1 MDKVEVTKT
10 MTLKKPIFKKDRDKP
25 LTVRIQT
32 RKPKKRKTGKLDY
45 SDYSELLQDIDRE
58 KPVDDKTILTKDV
71 ADDLKEK
78 ILRGLTDEQACEL
91 VGVGYR
97 TFALWLQK
105 YPLFKEFIR
114 RCKAQV
120 EFDALEYIQ
129 DAMGGGTWAA
139 AAWFLERK
147 YPQRYGKRDVLK
159 QQIYSV
165 HMEFV
170 RVVLDIVNE
179 EDPEIKTRILN
190 KLKAKKID
198 LGSV

>member
-1 MDKVEVTKT
+1 MGEMEVSKS
-10 MTLKKPIFKKDRDKP
+10 MSLKKQIFKKDDKP
-25 LTVRIQT
+25 LAIRIRK
-32 RKPKKRKTGKLDY
+32 RKPKKRTDGRVDY
-45 SDYSELLQDIDRE
+45 SDYSDLLQDIDKTR
-58 KPVDDKTILTKDV
+58 PVDDNTLLTKDV
-71 ADDLKEK
+71 ADDLKDK

-91 VGVGYR
+91 VGVKYGTYSQ
-97 TFALWLQK
+97 WLLR

-120 EFDALEYIQ
+120 EFDALEYIK
-129 DAMGGGTWAA
+129 DAMSGGTWAA

-159 QQIYSV
+159 QQIYHV

-170 RVVLDIVNE
+170 RVVVDVINE
-179 EDPEIKTRILN
+179 QDPEIKAAILG

-198 LGSV
+198 LGSM